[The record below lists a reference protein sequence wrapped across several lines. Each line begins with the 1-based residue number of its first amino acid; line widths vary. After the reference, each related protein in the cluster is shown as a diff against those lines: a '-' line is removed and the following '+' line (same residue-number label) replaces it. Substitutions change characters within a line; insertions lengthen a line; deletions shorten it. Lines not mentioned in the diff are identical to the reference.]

1 MLVQW
6 LEGGAVKR
14 VWLPLEDAY
23 NDIDGGW
30 YANVEMGMPYGDT
43 FDVGD
48 FTITA
53 KQITD
58 ALHGAGLWT
67 WAEIRSRPNVVQGV
81 IHKISDELLRTVLST
96 AQVREKQHNG

>member
-1 MLVQW
+1 MQW
-6 LEGGAVKR
+6 LEDGAVNR
-14 VWLPLEDAY
+14 VWMPTADVRTDET
-23 NDIDGGW
+23 GT
-30 YANVEMGMPYGDT
+30 YANVEVGIPYGDT

-48 FTITA
+48 FGITQ

-58 ALHGAGLWT
+58 ALRGAGMWT

-81 IHKISDELLRTVLST
+81 IHKLSDELLRTVLST